1 MGMWTASLD
10 HSGVAIS
17 AIEWLIDRSQVRR
30 TRRWASSTT
39 PTIWGREIAD
49 PRYII
54 DLFAR
59 IATVSLH
66 TMRIVDS
73 PPALAIFED
82 QKGTSP

>member
-1 MGMWTASLD
+1 MGIVND
-10 HSGVAIS
+10 PN
-17 AIEWLIDRSQVRR
+17 D
-30 TRRWASSTT
+30 
-39 PTIWGREIAD
+39 WGREIAD

-73 PPALAIFED
+73 PPALAILED
-82 QKGTSP
+82 QKGTST